1 MRTRALRPRKDCWV
15 DTGGGSGDDW
25 REWVVGWVGGWQGG
39 RRKLVV
45 AISMAVAID
54 VVNGSSHKGE
64 DPFGQT
70 QEAKCCKIKLLIVL
84 EPSSYLLLRCSG
96 TAIKISVVD

>member
-1 MRTRALRPRKDCWV
+1 MRTRALRPSKDYWV
-15 DTGGGSGDDW
+15 DTGGVGGVDW
-25 REWVVGWVGGWQGG
+25 RAWVAGWQGG

-54 VVNGSSHKGE
+54 VVNGSSQKGE

-84 EPSSYLLLRCSG
+84 ETSSSYLLLRCSA